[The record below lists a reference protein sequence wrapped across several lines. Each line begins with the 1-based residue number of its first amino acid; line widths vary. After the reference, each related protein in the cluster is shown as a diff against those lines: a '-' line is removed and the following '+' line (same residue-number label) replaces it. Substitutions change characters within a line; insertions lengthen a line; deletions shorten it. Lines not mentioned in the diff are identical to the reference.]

1 MDVPPDDD
9 AVPDAARLGDV
20 DVSDDYATRSQ
31 PGARVDSRQTAVER
45 ANDRPGMAAVG
56 RPVARE
62 AGAIGS

>member
-9 AVPDAARLGDV
+9 AVPDAARLGDI

-31 PGARVDSRQTAVER
+31 PRARVDSRQTAAKR
-45 ANDRPGMAAVG
+45 ANDRPGVAAV
-56 RPVARE
+56 RCPVARE